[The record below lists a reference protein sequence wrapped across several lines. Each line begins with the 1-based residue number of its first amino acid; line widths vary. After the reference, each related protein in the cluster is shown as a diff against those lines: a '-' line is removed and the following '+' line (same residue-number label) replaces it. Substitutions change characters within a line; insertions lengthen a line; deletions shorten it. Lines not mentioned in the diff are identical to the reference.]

1 MEMVANTHAGILTGI
16 RDFVVDVAGGAAI
29 GSISGFVLSRLTQN
43 IDDQGVEITLTTIL
57 AYES

>member
-1 MEMVANTHAGILTGI
+1 MVANTHAGILTGI